1 MKILKALFRAVI
13 FSGSIFTRA
22 SAGGMMEGDAEK
34 GKMLFNEPKFVGGSV

>member
-1 MKILKALFRAVI
+1 MKILKALFRSVI

-34 GKMLFNEPKFVGGSV
+34 KMLFNEPTFVGGSV